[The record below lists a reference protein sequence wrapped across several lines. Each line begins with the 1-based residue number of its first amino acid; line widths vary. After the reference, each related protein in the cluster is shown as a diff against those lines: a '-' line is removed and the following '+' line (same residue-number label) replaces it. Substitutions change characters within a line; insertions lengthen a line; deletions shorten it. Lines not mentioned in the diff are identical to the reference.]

1 MPTLEG
7 SCLCGAVRYRYH
19 GALGPIA
26 MCHCG
31 QCRKAQGTAFATNSP
46 IDIAAFELIAGNA
59 RLREFASSPGKLRAF
74 CGDCGSPIYSRREDL
89 PGVLRLRIGTLE
101 TPIDARPSHHIY
113 AGSRAEREVID
124 DGLPQYAAL
133 ENGPRI
139 A

>member
-7 SCLCGAVRYRYH
+7 SCLCGAVRYVYE
-19 GALGPIA
+19 GALGPVA
-26 MCHCG
+26 MCHCR

-46 IDIAAFELIAGNA
+46 IAAGAFRLISGSES
-59 RLREFASSPGKLRAF
+59 LREFAASPGKRRAF

-89 PGVLRLRIGTLE
+89 PGVLRLRIGTLD
-101 TPIDARPSHHIY
+101 TPIDARPSHHIF
-113 AGSRAEREVID
+113 AASRAEWEVID

-133 ENGPRI
+133 EDGPRI

>member
-1 MPTLEG
+1 MAALEG
-7 SCLCGAVRYRYH
+7 SCLCGAVRYGYE

-26 MCHCG
+26 MCHCR

-46 IDIAAFELIAGNA
+46 IDAGAFRLIAGNEQ
-59 RLREFASSPGKLRAF
+59 LCEFTSSPGKRRAF
-74 CGDCGSPIYSRREDL
+74 CSACGSPIYSRREDL
-89 PGVLRLRIGTLE
+89 PGVLRLRIGTLD

-113 AGSRAEREVID
+113 ATSRAEWEVID

-133 ENGPRI
+133 EDGPRI